1 MRMKIDCGY
10 TENYLKE
17 QNRMTGNCEID
28 CKDCPISDNNNKTN
42 LPCGEFE
49 RTYPDEAI
57 KIVQKWS
64 DEHQVETRAEHFLK
78 MYPNARMHNNGHPN
92 ACVKNLDNNVSCEVC
107 LNGCK
112 KCWDKP
118 YEDGEF

>member
-1 MRMKIDCGY
+1 MKIDCGY

-17 QNRMTGNCEID
+17 KNRMTNDCEIG
-28 CKDCPISDNNNKTN
+28 CNHCLIGSYNNGFD
-42 LPCGEFE
+42 LMCVEFE
-49 RTYPDEAI
+49 NTYPDKAI
-57 KIVQKWS
+57 EIVQAWS
-64 DEHQVETRAEHFLK
+64 DKHQAETRAEHFLK

-118 YEDGEF
+118 YKEGEF

>member
-1 MRMKIDCGY
+1 MKIDCGY

-28 CKDCPISDNNNKTN
+28 CKDCPLDYVNNKAY
-42 LPCGEFE
+42 LSCGEFE
-49 RTYPDEAI
+49 RMYPDKAI

-64 DEHQVETRAEHFLK
+64 DEHHVETRAEHFLK
-78 MYPNARMHNNGHPN
+78 MYHNARMHEIGYPV
-92 ACVKNLDNNVSCEVC
+92 ACVKNLDNNVSCEVG
-107 LNGCK
+107 LIGCK